1 MNATTPEFIISP
13 FIKMVV
19 DNMSSLLRHDS
30 LNNFLFWTAFVPKMT
45 HTETS
50 YIADFDLN

>member
-19 DNMSSLLRHDS
+19 NKMSSLLRHNS
-30 LNNFLFWTAFVPKMT
+30 LNNFLFWTALVPKMT